1 MTFLNPIVLLGLA
14 AAAIP
19 IIIHLLSL
27 RKLRTIEFSSLRFLK
42 ELQKSRMRRVRIRQ
56 ILLLVIRTLL
66 IAALVFAFSR
76 PALRG
81 SVAMATGGRA
91 ATTMVVLLDD
101 SPSMEL
107 RNERGPLFTQ
117 ARDIASRVMMLAK
130 DGDRVLL
137 QTFSGT
143 RNVTPLTPLAGASPA
158 LVALEH
164 TTTSAMTV
172 PLIEA
177 LAAVRRVVDESKDA
191 NREVYIIT
199 DGQASQLFGEHP
211 RLDSSAAFDPNVRF
225 FYMQVNARQ
234 RENAGVLS
242 VVPKTQV
249 FARNKPVTFQAVV
262 RNFGEIPL
270 HNSVM
275 SVYLEGSRVA
285 QQSLEIPPGGSVSPP
300 FTLIP
305 KHGGISDGYVQLE
318 DDQLEIDNRRFFV
331 FNVPENITVYM
342 YGETPQDTKLPFL
355 ALTLGGDTSVA
366 GLYTV
371 RRDLEDRL
379 PSADLSLCDVL
390 VLSGIKDLSSP
401 EAARIQQFVRAGG
414 GLVVFPG
421 KETDFKT
428 YNEGLLPGL
437 GIPPALSVPAGVPK
451 GEKGEGISLSFDRI
465 DFAHPVFS
473 GLFEQPFGRKYQP
486 PAVESPRILA
496 AFEPRSGERG
506 HVIIGLSDGGEFL
519 TEYPVGAGRVFFFAV
534 DGGLIWSNFPVTG
547 LFAPLLHRAMLY
559 LTAQQQSSPAF
570 VVGQKVGL
578 AGKAGSIAS
587 SDVYYFQSPTGIQ
600 ERVAPRFLPSL
611 GMVQGETG
619 HSGEIG
625 VYRFMRTREDSPTPQ
640 LIQGAAVNVSPAESD
655 LRAADG
661 AELAGFWAVAG
672 VLQGQVHLPGN
683 DQPVEEI
690 VQQSRFGVEL
700 WKYLVA
706 FAILLAIAEMA
717 VSRAAKNELVTK
729 S

>member
-1 MTFLNPIVLLGLA
+1 MTFLNPLVLLGLA

-56 ILLLVIRTLL
+56 ILLLIIRTLL
-66 IAALVFAFSR
+66 IAALVFAFAR

-81 SVAMATGGRA
+81 SLAIATGGKA

-101 SPSMEL
+101 SPSMEV

-117 ARDIASRVMMLAK
+117 AKDIASRVITLAK

-143 RNVTPLTPLAGASPA
+143 RSVTPLTPFMSASSA

-177 LAAVRRVVDESKDA
+177 LAGVRRVVEESKDA

-199 DGQASQLFGEHP
+199 DGQASQLLGEHP
-211 RLDSSAAFDPNVRF
+211 RLDSSAAFDLSIRF

-234 RENAGVLS
+234 RENAGVIS
-242 VVPKTQV
+242 VVPRTQII
-249 FARNKPVTFQAVV
+249 ARNKPVTFQSVV
-262 RNFGEIPL
+262 QNFGEIPL

-285 QQSLEIPPGGSVSPP
+285 QQSLEIPPGGSVSPT
-300 FTLIP
+300 FTLTP
-305 KHGGISDGYVQLE
+305 EHRGISDGYVQLE

-331 FNVPENITVYM
+331 FNVPQNITVFM
-342 YGETPQDTKLPFL
+342 YGETLQDTKLPFL

-366 GLYTV
+366 GLYSV
-371 RRDLEDRL
+371 HHDLEDRL

-390 VLSGIKDLSSP
+390 VLSGIKDLSSL
-401 EAARIQQFVRAGG
+401 EVTRIQQFVRAGG

-421 KETDFKT
+421 KGTDLRT

-437 GIPPALSVPAGVPK
+437 GIPPAMSVSAGVPK
-451 GEKGEGISLSFDRI
+451 GEKEGGNSLGFDRI
-465 DFAHPVFS
+465 DFAHPIFF
-473 GLFEQPFGRKYQP
+473 GLFEQPFGRKSQP

-496 AFEPRSGERG
+496 AFEPRSGEQG

-519 TEYPVGAGRVFFFAV
+519 TEYPVGAGKVLFFAV
-534 DGGLIWSNFPVTG
+534 DGGLIWSNFPVMG

-559 LTAQQQSSPAF
+559 LSAQQQSSPAF
-570 VVGQKVGL
+570 VVGQNVDVAGKVG
-578 AGKAGSIAS
+578 SVAS
-587 SDVYYFQSPTGIQ
+587 SDIYFFQSPSGIQ
-600 ERVAPRFLPSL
+600 ERIAPRFLASL

-619 HSGEIG
+619 RSGETG
-625 VYRFMRTREDSPTPQ
+625 VYRLMRTREDAPTPR
-640 LIQGAAVNVSPAESD
+640 LIQAAAVNVSPAESD

-661 AELAGFWAVAG
+661 AEFARFWAAAG
-672 VLQGQVHLPGN
+672 VAQGQVNLPGN

-690 VQQSRFGVEL
+690 VQRSRFGVEL

-717 VSRAAKNELVTK
+717 VSRETKTETVTM